1 MQCWNCEGEGC
12 EYCEHGYHFIRQCPI
27 EHIGSRLIREV
38 NMIVYAMK
46 NTLPEAGG
54 LLDQDAKFVHTW
66 QAFESDKQ
74 LIDAERMSKQKHGR

>member
-1 MQCWNCEGEGC
+1 
-12 EYCEHGYHFIRQCPI
+12 
-27 EHIGSRLIREV
+27 
-38 NMIVYAMK
+38 MIVYAMK